1 MLVARD
7 SKIIR
12 DDWFKGFSP
21 FSEEHREVTIES
33 AVQSLLE
40 NCIHCKEAV
49 WEIKVKSRF
58 SGLSKAELIGG
69 NGQASRP
76 LAEST
81 LKLAF

>member
-21 FSEEHREVTIES
+21 FSGEHREVTIES

-49 WEIKVKSRF
+49 WENKSKEPIFRVEQ
-58 SGLSKAELIGG
+58 GRID
-69 NGQASRP
+69 RR
-76 LAEST
+76 
-81 LKLAF
+81 

>member
-21 FSEEHREVTIES
+21 FSGEHREVTIES

-40 NCIHCKEAV
+40 IVYTVRKQFG
-49 WEIKVKSRF
+49 K
-58 SGLSKAELIGG
+58 
-69 NGQASRP
+69 
-76 LAEST
+76 
-81 LKLAF
+81 

>member
-21 FSEEHREVTIES
+21 FSGEHREVTIES

-40 NCIHCKEAV
+40 IVYTVSSLGNKSKEPTFRV
-49 WEIKVKSRF
+49 EQGRIDR
-58 SGLSKAELIGG
+58 
-69 NGQASRP
+69 R
-76 LAEST
+76 
-81 LKLAF
+81 